1 MKIES
6 NKRSTFYRRKG
17 DSTMAFT
24 RKFLSALGIEAD
36 KVDEIIAAHTE
47 VTDALKE
54 ERDKY
59 KANAEKLPEIQNELT
74 ELKKRMDGDD
84 PFKEKYEALKK
95 EYDDYKADVSNKE
108 TTAKKE
114 SAFRHILKDI
124 GIPDKRIDSVIK
136 VSDINGIELTEDGIK
151 DEETLKAKLKEEW
164 SDFIATKSTEG
175 VPSANPPTNTG
186 KTTMTKEQIRAIS
199 DPVARQKAMME
210 NASLFP
216 QLAGLSESN

>member
-1 MKIES
+1 
-6 NKRSTFYRRKG
+6 
-17 DSTMAFT
+17 MAT
-24 RKFLSALGIEAD
+24 LSKKFLFGLGIDEEKAD
-36 KVDEIIAAHTE
+36 LICERHKE
-47 VTDALKE
+47 VLSEVMD

-59 KANAEKLPEIQNELT
+59 KEDADKLKSVEAELDTI
-74 ELKKRMDGDD
+74 KKQTAGDD
-84 PFKEKYEALKK
+84 PYKEKYEALQK
-95 EYDDYKADVSNKE
+95 EYEDYKADVSNKE

-114 SAFRHILKDI
+114 SAFRHVLKDI

-136 VSDINGIELTEDGIK
+136 VSDINGIELTEEGIK

-175 VPSANPPTNTG
+175 VPSANPPSNTG

-210 NASLFP
+210 NSSLFP
-216 QLAGLSESN
+216 QLSGLSE

>member
-1 MKIES
+1 
-6 NKRSTFYRRKG
+6 
-17 DSTMAFT
+17 MAFT

-59 KANAEKLPEIQNELT
+59 KANAERLPDIEKQLAEMQ
-74 ELKKRMDGDD
+74 KKMDGDD
-84 PFKEKYEALKK
+84 PFKDKYEALQK
-95 EYDDYKADVSNKE
+95 EYEDYKAEVNNKE

-114 SAFRHILKDI
+114 SAFRHVLKDI

-136 VSDINGIELTEDGIK
+136 VSDINGIELTETGIK

-164 SDFIATKSTEG
+164 SDFIATTKTEG
-175 VPSANPPTNTG
+175 VPSANPPSNTG

-199 DPVARQKAMME
+199 DPVARQKAMVE

-216 QLAGLSESN
+216 QLAGISESN